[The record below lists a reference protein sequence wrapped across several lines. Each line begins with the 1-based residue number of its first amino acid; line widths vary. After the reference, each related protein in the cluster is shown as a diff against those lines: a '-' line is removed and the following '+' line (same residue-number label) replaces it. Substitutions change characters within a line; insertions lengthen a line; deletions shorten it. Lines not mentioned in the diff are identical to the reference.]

1 MENNKKIDLIEVKK
15 IIKDK
20 IKIISLILILCTIL
34 GIIYSSFLIKPMYSV
49 TSRVLVDKGGNSLK
63 ELLPDTDVIKD
74 VAKEL
79 NIEYKNVK
87 DSIETSYDKTTN
99 IIERYVNYENNI
111 QSYNIINKYIELL
124 ELKLEDVYGIEQYE
138 VLKKPE
144 IPNNPY
150 NINHIKDIIMALAI
164 GIIIVCIY
172 VAIIYSNLGLIN
184 QAQIESLKIR
194 FLGYILNDNT
204 KKKVTKRKNEEL
216 YKMKRIVTN
225 IELNEK
231 ARNPKAVLITG
242 VSDLVDL
249 TSVTKKVVTTYSE
262 LKDKILVINSTQEG
276 ENNKL
281 KELKN
286 EKITIKTEKDL
297 NINKKNLISKD
308 VINIINNL
316 KDEYDIIFINS
327 DAIIENEIATVWS
340 NIVDGVVLV
349 AEYRK
354 TKEAELIEAK
364 KYIENVKGNVIGIIL
379 NNYEK

>member
-1 MENNKKIDLIEVKK
+1 
-15 IIKDK
+15 
-20 IKIISLILILCTIL
+20 
-34 GIIYSSFLIKPMYSV
+34 
-49 TSRVLVDKGGNSLK
+49 
-63 ELLPDTDVIKD
+63 
-74 VAKEL
+74 
-79 NIEYKNVK
+79 
-87 DSIETSYDKTTN
+87 
-99 IIERYVNYENNI
+99 
-111 QSYNIINKYIELL
+111 
-124 ELKLEDVYGIEQYE
+124 
-138 VLKKPE
+138 
-144 IPNNPY
+144 
-150 NINHIKDIIMALAI
+150 MALAI